1 MTNIDKIAAIR
12 RELPATSKGVY
23 LNTGT
28 CGPVSRA
35 VANTMAAV
43 DERELT
49 VGRIAPNAWQDYMA
63 ALADLRGSF
72 ARLLGAD
79 ADEIALTHHTTD
91 GMNIG
96 IWGLDWRP
104 GDELITTNNEHEG
117 GLIPAYNV
125 ARRLGVSVKIVD
137 IGLGDGDVTGLLQAA
152 MTPRTRLLSL
162 SHVSWMSGARL
173 PLAEIV
179 AMAHRQGALV
189 LVDGAQSLG
198 AIPVDVHALGA
209 DMYTA
214 TGQKW
219 LCGPEGVGALYVRR
233 AVLDQVQPTFAGYGT
248 IYPDMDYDYQGNFRI
263 SAAAS
268 RYEIGTSSRSGN
280 MAMLA
285 GLRWLEE
292 DVTWPWAHARIA
304 ELAGMATEMLDGLPG
319 VTVLTPP
326 SRAGLISFTIA
337 EQSPEAVVAVAGER
351 GVWIRWLPK
360 RGWLRVSTGF
370 FNSEEDLNAL
380 CDALRAA

>member
-1 MTNIDKIAAIR
+1 MNNAEKIAAIR
-12 RELPATSKGVY
+12 RELPATQAGVY
-23 LNTGT
+23 LNTGS

-35 VANTMAAV
+35 VGDTMRAV
-43 DERELT
+43 AERELT
-49 VGRIAPNAWQDYMA
+49 GGRIAPNAWPDYIA
-63 ALADLRGSF
+63 ALGDLRGHY

-79 ADEIALTHHTTD
+79 QDEIALTHHTTD

-117 GLIPAYNV
+117 GLMPAFNV
-125 ARRLGVSVKIVD
+125 ARRLGVVVKVVD
-137 IGLGDGDVTGLLQAA
+137 IGLGDVDVVALLQAA
-152 MTPRTRLLSL
+152 MTPRTRLISL

-173 PLAEIV
+173 PLEAIT

-189 LVDGAQSLG
+189 LVDGAQSVG
-198 AIPVDVHALGA
+198 AIPLDVHALGA

-233 AVLDQVQPTFAGYGT
+233 AAQEQVQPTYAGYAS
-248 IYPDMDYDYQGNFRI
+248 IYPDMEYDYQGNFRL
-263 SAAAS
+263 SESAS
-268 RYEIGTSSRSGN
+268 RYELGTSSRPAN
-280 MAMLA
+280 LAMLA
-285 GLRWLEE
+285 GLRWLDE

-304 ELAGMATEMLDGLPG
+304 TLSDLASEMLSDLPG

-326 SRAGLISFTIA
+326 SHAGLISFTVDGQPA
-337 EQSPEAVVAVAGER
+337 DAVVARVAER

-370 FNSEEDLNAL
+370 FNTEDDLNAL
-380 CDALRAA
+380 CDALRAV

>member
-1 MTNIDKIAAIR
+1 MNNTDKIAAIR
-12 RELPATSKGVY
+12 QELPATLTGVY
-23 LNTGT
+23 LNTGS

-35 VANTMAAV
+35 VGETMRAAAENELAN
-43 DERELT
+43 
-49 VGRIAPNAWQDYMA
+49 GRIDPSLWPEYNAQ
-63 ALADLRGSF
+63 LASLRGDF

-104 GDELITTNNEHEG
+104 GDELVTTNNEHEG

-125 ARRLGVSVKIVD
+125 ARRLGVVVKVVD
-137 IGLGDGDVTGLLQAA
+137 IGLGDGDVVGLLRAA
-152 MTPRTRLLSL
+152 MTPRTRLISL

-173 PLAEIV
+173 PLEEIV
-179 AMAHRQGALV
+179 ALAHQQGALV
-189 LVDGAQSLG
+189 LVDGAQSVG
-198 AIPVDVHALGA
+198 AIPLDVHALGA
-209 DMYTA
+209 DLYTA

-219 LCGPEGVGALYVRR
+219 LCGPEGVGALYVSRT
-233 AVLDQVQPTFAGYGT
+233 AQAQVQPTYAGYSSV
-248 IYPDMDYDYQGNFRI
+248 YPDMDYDYLGNFKL
-263 SAAAS
+263 AAGAS
-268 RYEIGTSSRSGN
+268 RYEVGTTSRPAN
-280 MAMLA
+280 LAMRA

-292 DVTWPWAHARIA
+292 EVTWPWAHQRIA
-304 ELAGMATEMLDGLPG
+304 ALADLASEMLSDLPG

-326 SRAGLISFTIA
+326 SRAGLISFTI
-337 EQSPEAVVAVAGER
+337 EGQSAEAVVARVAAR

-370 FNSEEDLNAL
+370 FNTEEDLNVL
-380 CDALRAA
+380 CDALRAD